1 MLTVKQI
8 LDTKGRSVYSA
19 KRSTTIR
26 EALKILADHEI
37 GALLVTDEGDKP
49 VGILSER
56 DVVRRL
62 AEREHCDLDLPIN
75 DLMTSPILYVG
86 LGYTLDECMAL
97 MTHKHIRHLPVIE
110 EGSLIGMISI
120 GDVVKAEIQDRD
132 MLISH
137 LEQYIAGTGYGH

>member
-8 LDTKGRSVYSA
+8 LDLKGRAVYSA
-19 KRSTTIR
+19 DRNATIID
-26 EALKILADHEI
+26 ALHILADREI
-37 GALLVTDEGDKP
+37 GALLVTDNGKP

-62 AEREHCDLDLPIN
+62 AERENCKLDLPISEW
-75 DLMTSPILYVG
+75 MTSPILYVG
-86 LGYTLDECMAL
+86 LSYTLDECMSL
-97 MTHKHIRHLPVIE
+97 MTRKHIRHLPVIE
-110 EGSLIGMISI
+110 EGELVGMISI

-137 LEQYIAGTGYGH
+137 LEQYISGTGYGH

>member
-8 LDTKGRSVYSA
+8 LDIKGRKVFSA
-19 KRSTTIR
+19 DRAETIR
-26 EALKILADHEI
+26 AAINMLSDHEI
-37 GALLVTDEGDKP
+37 GALLVTDGGKP
-49 VGILSER
+49 IGILSER

-62 AEREHCDLDLPIN
+62 AESDYCSLDVPISAW
-75 DLMTSPILYVG
+75 MTSPILYVG
-86 LGYTLDECMAL
+86 LNYTLDECMSL

-110 EGSLIGMISI
+110 DGVLVGMISI

-137 LEQYIAGTGYGH
+137 LEQYISGTGYGH

>member
-8 LDTKGRSVYSA
+8 LDAKGRSVYSA
-19 KRSTTIR
+19 DRSATIL
-26 EALKILADHEI
+26 EAIHILSDHEI
-37 GALLVTDEGDKP
+37 GALLVTDKGKP

-56 DVVRRL
+56 DVVRRM
-62 AEREHCDLDLPIN
+62 AERENCRLDVAISEW
-75 DLMTSPILYVG
+75 MTSPILYVG
-86 LGYTLDECMAL
+86 LNYTLDECMSL

-110 EGSLIGMISI
+110 DGSLIGMISI

-137 LEQYIAGTGYGH
+137 LEQYISGTGYGH